1 MSGDRV
7 LNVVIVD
14 DHEIV
19 RRGLCAYLDV
29 LDDITVVGQ
38 AGNGEEAVRVLTELG
53 AEDRLPHVL
62 LLDLLMPRMDGMQT
76 LDVVRARF
84 PSVNTVVLTSFG
96 DADRVQAALEAGANG
111 YLLKDASP
119 DQVAAA
125 IRAVAAGELHVDP
138 SVSGMLLKARRNET
152 DALSRLTDRERGVLA
167 LVGEGLS
174 NREIASRLTI
184 SERTARTH
192 VSNILGKLGLASR
205 TQAALAA
212 VDAGLV
218 TGR

>member
-1 MSGDRV
+1 MSA

-19 RRGLCAYLDV
+19 RRGLCAYLDI

-38 AGNGEEAVRVLTELG
+38 GGNGEEAVRVLTELG
-53 AEDRLPHVL
+53 AEHALPDVL
-62 LLDLLMPRMDGMQT
+62 LLDLVMPRMDGMQT
-76 LDVVRARF
+76 LAAVRTRF
-84 PSVNTVVLTSFG
+84 PSVASVVLTSFG
-96 DADRVQAALEAGANG
+96 DADRVQAALDAGANG

-125 IRAVAAGELHVDP
+125 VRAVAGGEVYVDP
-138 SVSGMLLKARRNET
+138 SVSGTLLKARRTET
-152 DALSRLTDRERGVLA
+152 DALSRLTDRERGVLK

-174 NREIASRLTI
+174 NREIAKRLTI

-205 TQAALAA
+205 TQAALIA
-212 VDAGLV
+212 VNAGLLA
-218 TGR
+218 

>member
-1 MSGDRV
+1 MSA

-19 RRGLCAYLDV
+19 RRGLCAYLDI

-38 AGNGEEAVRVLTELG
+38 GGNGEEAVRVLTELG
-53 AEDRLPHVL
+53 AEDALPDVL
-62 LLDLLMPRMDGMQT
+62 LLDLVMPRMDGMQT
-76 LDVVRARF
+76 LAAVRTRF
-84 PSVNTVVLTSFG
+84 PSVASVVLTSFG
-96 DADRVQAALEAGANG
+96 DADRVQAALDAGANG

-125 IRAVAAGELHVDP
+125 VRAVAGGEVYVDP
-138 SVSGMLLKARRNET
+138 SVSGSLLKARRTET
-152 DALSRLTDRERGVLA
+152 DALSRLTDRERGVLK

-174 NREIASRLTI
+174 NREIAKRLTI

-205 TQAALAA
+205 TQAALIA
-212 VDAGLV
+212 VNAGLL
-218 TGR
+218 G